1 MQIIQRAF
9 LYLFCICLMACSFTP
24 DELKIAE
31 PLIETAP
38 DSALH
43 ILQHIPVS
51 KLRTDRN
58 RALYGLLMFETLGK
72 KKLPM
77 KPDSLIDFAIVY
89 YSNHPD
95 GNRLASCLLYK
106 GRSYKYIA
114 QYEKAMLYYLKALD
128 EIKDQNDNILSGRLN
143 FDMGDI
149 LNIQCDYKLARE
161 KYGKASICFNR
172 AKFQAQ
178 SFYSLLNIGRTYHEE
193 KNYKIAMAYYQ
204 KLIVKTKDSL
214 QTGALYQEIGLNFYN
229 FNSLDSAL
237 IYFRKVLDYP
247 YLSNNKALRYLR
259 ISKLFFQK
267 EKIDSSLY
275 YAQKSFDYEP
285 DIRTQ
290 REAYCVI
297 SNCEFIRGNTKNV
310 TIYMNKYVALG
321 DSIRKIDTQ
330 IKGSYMET
338 MHKAKKEAAQ
348 SKNLVWY
355 LSCLVLLVL
364 VGSYLY
370 YILYS
375 RRTKKEKVELHQ
387 TVSVEKTEKLIK
399 FIDDKAAILH
409 LKIDERKL
417 AVLSEYKTASI
428 QERENQIRKI
438 YDDLLHINDTNFF
451 LKDMDT
457 DLNNLVTKLQ
467 NRYNGLNEK
476 QLIWCCL
483 HLLRISNYDM
493 LIIFNYKNDNSL
505 KGLKKRLMKKFN
517 LDSVTL
523 FHDFLIAILSEN

>member
-1 MQIIQRAF
+1 VAEQIIE
-9 LYLFCICLMACSFTP
+9 
-24 DELKIAE
+24 DH
-31 PLIETAP
+31 P
-38 DSALH
+38 DSALFM
-43 ILQHIPVS
+43 LKNLPS
-51 KLRTDRN
+51 YKYKSGSN
-58 RALYGLLMFETLGK
+58 RALYGLLMIQTLDK
-72 KKLPM
+72 KQLPL
-77 KPDSLIDFAIVY
+77 KPLSLLNFSIAWY
-89 YSNHPD
+89 EEHLD
-95 GNRLASCLLYK
+95 GERLATCYLYK
-106 GRSYKYIA
+106 GRTYKYCF
-114 QYEKAMLYYLKALD
+114 QYDKAMIFYLKALD
-128 EIKDQNDNILSGRLN
+128 KAQNSKNNILLGRINL
-143 FDMGDI
+143 DMGDI
-149 LNIQCDYKLARE
+149 FNLQRDFLDARQKYKLSYTYFKNANLQNL
-161 KYGKASICFNR
+161 A
-172 AKFQAQ
+172 
-178 SFYSLLNIGRTYHEE
+178 FYSYLNIGRTYHEA
-193 KNYKIAMAYYQ
+193 KDYKSAQIIYQ
-204 KLIVKTKDSL
+204 KTLFQAKDSMQL
-214 QTGALYQEIGLNFYN
+214 GALYQEMGQNFY
-229 FNSLDSAL
+229 DSGKFDTAL
-237 IYFRKVLDYP
+237 NYCRRIIKYP
-247 YLSNNKALRYLR
+247 YIGNNLAIRYNLLAD
-259 ISKLFFQK
+259 IFFAQN
-267 EKIDSSLY
+267 IFDSSY
-275 YAQKSFDYEP
+275 YCASTAFQYNP

-290 REAYCVI
+290 RECYRI
-297 SNCEFIRGNTKNV
+297 MTNCDFIKGNTRNV
-310 TIYMNKYVALG
+310 TTYMNKYVTLG

-338 MHKAKKEAAQ
+338 MHKAKKEASQ

-387 TVSVEKTEKLIK
+387 TLSDEKTEKLIK
-399 FIDDKAAILH
+399 FIDEKATILH

-428 QERENQIRKI
+428 QDRENQIRKI

-451 LKDMDT
+451 LKDRNA

-517 LDSVTL
+517 LESVTH